1 MGPWV
6 VVVLAPLALAGV
18 PVPQDCS
25 SQPFREGAS
34 DARLALECTL
44 SAINSQAERTN
55 FGVIPSELT
64 AGLTVRCSD
73 GQSLSELDP
82 EGFRSLV
89 WLEEL
94 SLRDCRL
101 ERLPDR
107 AFLGLTRLNTLRVT
121 TPAFLSLSY
130 PSLLGLTSIS
140 SSSSSASFSSFN
152 RPALFFLWPD
162 FCFPDSNSC
171 QRGPVHL
178 KRGI

>member
-1 MGPWV
+1 MMPQAAW
-6 VVVLAPLALAGV
+6 LALLLPWAGGAGV

-25 SQPFREGAS
+25 SQPFREGEQGG
-34 DARLALECTL
+34 RLALECTL

-64 AGLTVRCSD
+64 VGLTVRCSD

-94 SLRDCRL
+94 QLRDCRL
-101 ERLPDR
+101 DRIPDR
-107 AFLGLTRLNTLRVT
+107 AFLGLTRLKSLTVG
-121 TPAFLSLSY
+121 LSRCDLC
-130 PSLLGLTSIS
+130 PVLFV
-140 SSSSSASFSSFN
+140 AS
-152 RPALFFLWPD
+152 ALFSPD
-162 FCFPDSNSC
+162 TNGC

-178 KRGI
+178 QRGI